1 MLQKK
6 ELYLEAVDI
15 FRDLTPAEVE
25 VIGHR
30 TTLMNYR
37 AGHLFYAP
45 DDQGEA
51 LFILKHG
58 RVQIYRISP
67 DGRKFIVSILHP
79 GAIFG
84 HMALVGQRMH
94 NAFAEALDDCLICIW
109 DRAEI
114 EHVMADKPQIALR
127 FLESVSA
134 RLLQAEQ
141 RLEEMTFKRVPARI
155 AGLII
160 QLDQEHGSKGVVRG
174 YTHQSFADMIGTYRE
189 TVTHT
194 LNDFKDQDLIRI
206 GRKTIEILDVK
217 GLRSV
222 ADS

>member
-1 MLQKK
+1 MLKKK
-6 ELYLEAVDI
+6 ERYLEEVDV
-15 FRDLTPAEVE
+15 FRDLTPIEVGT
-25 VIGHR
+25 ISHR

-45 DDQGEA
+45 DEQGEA
-51 LFILKHG
+51 LFILKQG

-67 DGRKFIVSILHP
+67 DGRKFIVSILQP

-84 HMALVGQRMH
+84 HMILVGQRMH
-94 NAFAEALDDCLICIW
+94 NAFAEALDDCVICVW

-114 EHVMADKPQIALR
+114 EHVLTDKPQVALR
-127 FLESVSA
+127 FLEAVSA

-141 RLEEMTFKRVPARI
+141 RLEEMTFKRIPARI

-160 QLDQEHGSKGVVRG
+160 QLDQDHGSKGIIKG
-174 YTHQSFADMIGTYRE
+174 YTHQSFADMLGTYRE
-189 TVTHT
+189 TVTQI
-194 LNDFKDQDLIRI
+194 LNEFKACNLILI
-206 GRKTIEILDVK
+206 GRKSIEIIDRK
-217 GLRSV
+217 GLQAV